1 MKEEIGPMLVI
12 VYAVIS
18 MLVLQA
24 RKPKFSRTIG
34 TGEIPLQWFRL
45 SVGDVESLHV
55 KTAYFGIGKTFKEC
69 GFSIP
74 DTAVEKTVAILLLAS
89 PRSDG
94 STLICVTQSFGTRI
108 YDEMWTEFDKK
119 GGAVKWL
126 DKRSWIATSDD
137 EKMQAEVDAFCIP
150 EGGLNCIISH
160 EQDIANGSRT
170 RYDVKLAFQDSL

>member
-1 MKEEIGPMLVI
+1 MNENLGPALVI
-12 VYAVIS
+12 LYGVIS

-45 SVGDVESLHV
+45 TVGDVESLYV
-55 KTAYFGIGKTFKEC
+55 KTAYFGHGATFKEC

-74 DTAVEKTVAILLLAS
+74 DTAMEKVVAILLLAK
-89 PRSDG
+89 PRADG

-108 YDEMWTEFDKK
+108 YDEMWSEFEKK
-119 GGAVKWL
+119 GGCVKWL

-137 EKMQAEVDAFCIP
+137 EKMQQEIDAFTIP
-150 EGGLNCIISH
+150 EGGLNCVISH
-160 EQDIANGSRT
+160 EPDAANGSRT
-170 RYDVKLAFQDSL
+170 RYDVKLGFQDSL